1 MYHIKEAAQLSG
13 VSVKTL
19 HHYDKIGILVP
30 LKSENGYRTYSQE
43 DLERLQVIL
52 YYKYLGFSLE
62 KIAELLKEEQTDLL
76 PHLTRQLDYLIR
88 ERQHLDTLIATLQK
102 TIQEQ
107 KGERKMTNV
116 NNVSAGKPK
125 IGGAVFV
132 APIGT
137 ELPEDVTTQ
146 LNAAFKGLG
155 YCSDDGITNTNSPE
169 TEEQKAWGGDTVLN
183 MQASKADTFKLK
195 LLEVLNV
202 DVLKTVYGE
211 NNVTGTIEA
220 GITIKANNSETEQV
234 SWVFDMILKGAV
246 KRIVIPQASIS
257 KLGDIVYK
265 DNEATGY
272 ELTIAAVA
280 DKEGNTHYEYIKKAG

>member
-1 MYHIKEAAQLSG
+1 
-13 VSVKTL
+13 
-19 HHYDKIGILVP
+19 
-30 LKSENGYRTYSQE
+30 
-43 DLERLQVIL
+43 
-52 YYKYLGFSLE
+52 
-62 KIAELLKEEQTDLL
+62 
-76 PHLTRQLDYLIR
+76 
-88 ERQHLDTLIATLQK
+88 
-102 TIQEQ
+102 
-107 KGERKMTNV
+107 MTNV

-211 NNVTGTIEA
+211 NNVTGTIED

-257 KLGDIVYK
+257 ELGDIVYK

-280 DKEGNTHYEYIKKAG
+280 DKEGNTSLIVDVIEKIIGSEQKEQLKKHVRDETGRVSIKRMVDEIGEILRGNQQGKNS

>member
-1 MYHIKEAAQLSG
+1 
-13 VSVKTL
+13 
-19 HHYDKIGILVP
+19 
-30 LKSENGYRTYSQE
+30 
-43 DLERLQVIL
+43 
-52 YYKYLGFSLE
+52 
-62 KIAELLKEEQTDLL
+62 
-76 PHLTRQLDYLIR
+76 
-88 ERQHLDTLIATLQK
+88 
-102 TIQEQ
+102 
-107 KGERKMTNV
+107 MTNV

-211 NNVTGTIEA
+211 NNV
-220 GITIKANNSETEQV
+220 ETEQV

-257 KLGDIVYK
+257 ELGDIVYK

>member
-1 MYHIKEAAQLSG
+1 MS
-13 VSVKTL
+13 
-19 HHYDKIGILVP
+19 D
-30 LKSENGYRTYSQE
+30 
-43 DLERLQVIL
+43 
-52 YYKYLGFSLE
+52 
-62 KIAELLKEEQTDLL
+62 
-76 PHLTRQLDYLIR
+76 
-88 ERQHLDTLIATLQK
+88 
-102 TIQEQ
+102 
-107 KGERKMTNV
+107 V

-137 ELPEDVTTQ
+137 ELPKDVTTR
-146 LNAAFKGLG
+146 LG

-211 NNVTGTIEA
+211 NNVTGTIED

-234 SWVFDMILKGAV
+234 S
-246 KRIVIPQASIS
+246 
-257 KLGDIVYK
+257 
-265 DNEATGY
+265 
-272 ELTIAAVA
+272 
-280 DKEGNTHYEYIKKAG
+280 